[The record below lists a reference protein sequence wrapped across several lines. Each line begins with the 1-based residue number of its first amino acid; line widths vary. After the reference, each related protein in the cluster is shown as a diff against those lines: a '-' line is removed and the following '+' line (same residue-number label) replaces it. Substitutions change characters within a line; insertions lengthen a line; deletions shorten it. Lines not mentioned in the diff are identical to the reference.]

1 MSNDRQ
7 RGTDEGSASQPEEI
21 ASKRQHQAVGRFAK
35 YTAPALLALL
45 WSDRGARAS

>member
-1 MSNDRQ
+1 MSNDRKHGPDEAPANQPQETADEQQ
-7 RGTDEGSASQPEEI
+7 RDI
-21 ASKRQHQAVGRFAK
+21 IGRFAK